1 MRDPSPPARRHDLDW
16 LRVAAFAILIFY
28 HVGMF
33 YVTWDWHVKSVH
45 ASSGAEWLMRLVNP
59 WRLPL
64 LFFISGIALRFVA
77 DSGPLTRLASRR
89 AMRLGLPILFGM
101 AVVVAP
107 QAYFELV
114 GKGEFAGS
122 FLAFY
127 PHYLDPAS
135 DFSIITPTW
144 NHLWFVVYILLYT
157 LLLLPAARPLAAFMD
172 GRGGRL
178 CARAFDRRSGIFL
191 ALAALALPHV
201 VIDLSIGDVF
211 PVTHNLVADW
221 ANHAHCLTVFVL
233 GFVLAKERAFWGA
246 VERGLLPIGLL
257 ALVLT
262 VLFAA
267 LWLNWDDLRDTI
279 TASPLSSA
287 VVRTVRIIA
296 AWATILTALGLAQRY
311 LDRPSRALTYA
322 TEAVFPWYIL
332 HQTLLVAAGVWLTS
346 LNLGAFHEVML
357 VIVAVIAGCA
367 LIHECL
373 IRRIALLRRL
383 FGLKARPP
391 QARPTVSVKEAP

>member
-1 MRDPSPPARRHDLDW
+1 MRDPSLPTRRHDLDW

-45 ASSGAEWLMRLVNP
+45 ASPSAEWLMRLVNP

-77 DSGPLTRLASRR
+77 DSGPLTHLAGRR

-114 GKGEFAGS
+114 EKGEVTGS
-122 FLAFY
+122 VLSFY

-144 NHLWFVVYILLYT
+144 NHLWYVVYILLYT

-172 GRGGRL
+172 GVGGRL
-178 CARAFDRRSGIFL
+178 CARAFNGRLGIVVALGVL
-191 ALAALALPHV
+191 AFPHV
-201 VIDLSIGDVF
+201 VIDLSIGDLF

-233 GFVLAKERAFWGA
+233 GFALAKDRSFWG
-246 VERGLLPIGLL
+246 VVDRGLLPIGSL
-257 ALVLT
+257 ALVFT

-267 LWLNWDDLRDTI
+267 LWLNWDEARSTV
-279 TASPLSSA
+279 TASPVLSA
-287 VVRTVRIIA
+287 VVRTLRIIA
-296 AWATILTALGLAQRY
+296 AWATILTALGLAQRH
-311 LDRPSRALTYA
+311 LNRPSRALTYA

-332 HQTLLVAAGVWLTS
+332 HQTLLVVAGVWLTS
-346 LNLGAFHEVML
+346 LGLGAAQEAVL
-357 VIVAVIAGCA
+357 VVIAVIAGCA
-367 LIHECL
+367 LIHECV
-373 IRRIALLRRL
+373 IRRVPLLRPL
-383 FGLKARPP
+383 FGLKPRRSRRQPA
-391 QARPTVSVKEAP
+391 AIKEVP